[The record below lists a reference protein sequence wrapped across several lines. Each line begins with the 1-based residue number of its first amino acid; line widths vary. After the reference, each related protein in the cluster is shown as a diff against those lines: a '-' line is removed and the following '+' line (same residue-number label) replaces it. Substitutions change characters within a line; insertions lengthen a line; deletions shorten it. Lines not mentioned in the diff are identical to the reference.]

1 MSDVASI
8 IIGAVVALITLL
20 MACGAVIGFV
30 WRMYNKI
37 EDKHTASSKAQHI
50 RLDNIFKQM
59 ARLDKQIAILYAK
72 LELDIPPHATSD
84 D

>member
-8 IIGAVVALITLL
+8 IIGGILALIALL

-37 EDKHTASSKAQHI
+37 EEKHTASSKAQH
-50 RLDNIFKQM
+50 L
-59 ARLDKQIAILYAK
+59 RLDKIFDKIGTIETDIAVLK
-72 LELDIPPHATSD
+72 VTVNPHAAQD

>member
-20 MACGAVIGFV
+20 MACGMVIGFV

-37 EDKHTASSKAQHI
+37 EEKHTASSKAQHI
-50 RLDNIFKQM
+50 RLDAIFD
-59 ARLDKQIAILYAK
+59 RLGIIQTDIAVLK
-72 LELDIPPHATSD
+72 VKVNPHATSD